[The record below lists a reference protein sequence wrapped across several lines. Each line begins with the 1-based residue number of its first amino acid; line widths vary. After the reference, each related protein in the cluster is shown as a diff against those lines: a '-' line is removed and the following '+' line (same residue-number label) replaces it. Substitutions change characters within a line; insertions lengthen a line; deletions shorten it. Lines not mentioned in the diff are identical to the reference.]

1 MVTLLYSEVNILC
14 ILILVLILHKVRT
27 GVDRQNSQRIFLFV
41 LVCNM
46 IVFIIDLIWVFVN
59 YGYLPLSVAGNFAL
73 NAMYFI
79 MSDIA
84 AFGWLLYAENIFES
98 KID

>member
-46 IVFIIDLIWVFVN
+46 IVFMGQSFFSWDCHHV
-59 YGYLPLSVAGNFAL
+59 
-73 NAMYFI
+73 MY
-79 MSDIA
+79 
-84 AFGWLLYAENIFES
+84 
-98 KID
+98 